1 VVVVRMP
8 TKLAL
13 FIALFSGG
21 LDFSVSCISYEI
33 FRLLEHHNIFEF
45 TVTGFHNKFF
55 LFFGLGD
62 VHTHWSNL
70 SLMKKD

>member
-1 VVVVRMP
+1 MVVVRMP

-33 FRLLEHHNIFEF
+33 FRLLEHHHIFEF
-45 TVTGFHNKFF
+45 TVTGSITSFS
-55 LFFGLGD
+55 FFGLGD
-62 VHTHWSNL
+62 VYTHWSNL